1 MKQIE
6 SKLSQMR
13 LKGMNRC
20 WQALLE
26 TRRAHEL
33 SLTEGLEILLQAEE
47 DDRRNNRF
55 ERLRTSAKFRY
66 QATLE
71 ELNYNPERKLDKGL
85 VSMLATCD
93 YLSKGESI
101 VISGATGCGKSF
113 LASALGHHA
122 CSHGYSVAYF
132 NTQKLLMRIK
142 MSRLDG
148 TIMKFFDKLAKTSLL
163 ILDDFG
169 MAHMDQKQ
177 QFDLMEIMEDRHGR
191 TSTIISSQLSVSAW
205 YDVISESSIA
215 DAILDRVVHTSYR
228 IELEGPSL
236 RKKR

>member
-1 MKQIE
+1 MIE
-6 SKLSQMR
+6 GTVVLNA
-13 LKGMNRC
+13 LEKG
-20 WQALLE
+20 
-26 TRRAHEL
+26 
-33 SLTEGLEILLQAEE
+33 
-47 DDRRNNRF
+47 
-55 ERLRTSAKFRY
+55 AKFRY

-85 VSMLATCD
+85 VTILATCE

-148 TIMKFFDKLAKTSLL
+148 TIMKIF
-163 ILDDFG
+163 
-169 MAHMDQKQ
+169 
-177 QFDLMEIMEDRHGR
+177 
-191 TSTIISSQLSVSAW
+191 
-205 YDVISESSIA
+205 
-215 DAILDRVVHTSYR
+215 
-228 IELEGPSL
+228 
-236 RKKR
+236 